1 MGLLW
6 RLEDVDIPNPNHF
19 AENGTTGGPVGML
32 NNNVLKNSDFLTGAF
47 PAEYGNALSG
57 VFDLKMRNGNNEK
70 NENLFQCGFNGF
82 ELGSEGPLNKKH
94 SSSYLINF
102 RYSTLEILNKMGVDF
117 GTAGVPKYM
126 DGTYK
131 INIPLENGQISWF
144 GIGGKSQIAMLD
156 SKITDVKLYSRD
168 DQDVYSMSDMAAS
181 GISFIHFINKKSYA
195 KIIFS
200 GLYENASSQIDSLD
214 ANRIMHRIVDHNIA
228 EYRGSITSVF
238 GTKFNAQWNLKIGI
252 TLDRMG
258 YNLNTKAFSSDSM
271 RMKTILKGSKGL
283 QDGPNL
289 FRSYCEMSYKIT
301 DNVTLNPGLQ
311 IMYFSL
317 SKQKSLEPRFGASW
331 IYAKNRSL
339 NFGYGLHSRL
349 NAISAYFLGT
359 YAIDTVMINGTSVP
373 HVLYLETN
381 KNLGFIK
388 SHQFVLGHDWSL
400 TRNLRL
406 KIESYYQYLFNVPVE
421 SHSSYYSILNTGTD
435 WGIGAKDSLVNKGT
449 GYNYGLEITFER
461 FLSRNYYFLF
471 TSSLFNSKYRGSDG
485 ILRNTTFNGN
495 YVFNFLLGYE
505 HDLNSKWTLTF
516 DGKVTYAGGKR
527 YIPVDSIASKAVN
540 ATKYDYADAYNNRF
554 TDFFKM
560 DLKVGIRYNGRKIS
574 QEWQLYMENVTDHQN
589 ILDERYSRSK
599 KEIVKTYQLG
609 RFPGVFPIVLYRLNF

>member
-1 MGLLW
+1 
-6 RLEDVDIPNPNHF
+6 
-19 AENGTTGGPVGML
+19 
-32 NNNVLKNSDFLTGAF
+32 
-47 PAEYGNALSG
+47 
-57 VFDLKMRNGNNEK
+57 
-70 NENLFQCGFNGF
+70 
-82 ELGSEGPLNKKH
+82 
-94 SSSYLINF
+94 
-102 RYSTLEILNKMGVDF
+102 
-117 GTAGVPKYM
+117 
-126 DGTYK
+126 
-131 INIPLENGQISWF
+131 
-144 GIGGKSQIAMLD
+144 
-156 SKITDVKLYSRD
+156 
-168 DQDVYSMSDMAAS
+168 
-181 GISFIHFINKKSYA
+181 
-195 KIIFS
+195 
-200 GLYENASSQIDSLD
+200 
-214 ANRIMHRIVDHNIA
+214 
-228 EYRGSITSVF
+228 
-238 GTKFNAQWNLKIGI
+238 
-252 TLDRMG
+252 
-258 YNLNTKAFSSDSM
+258 
-271 RMKTILKGSKGL
+271 
-283 QDGPNL
+283 
-289 FRSYCEMSYKIT
+289 
-301 DNVTLNPGLQ
+301 
-311 IMYFSL
+311 MYFSL

-527 YIPVDSIASKAVN
+527 YIPVDSIA
-540 ATKYDYADAYNNRF
+540 
-554 TDFFKM
+554 
-560 DLKVGIRYNGRKIS
+560 
-574 QEWQLYMENVTDHQN
+574 
-589 ILDERYSRSK
+589 
-599 KEIVKTYQLG
+599 
-609 RFPGVFPIVLYRLNF
+609 